1 MQSTNYTVS
10 CLNSIVLEFRMAN
23 IDSNSLDI
31 NRRFSTRNVSD
42 AQV

>member
-1 MQSTNYTVS
+1 MQSNNYTVS
-10 CLNSIVLEFRMAN
+10 CLNNSVLEFRMTN

-31 NRRFSTRNVSD
+31 NRRFSTRNIFD